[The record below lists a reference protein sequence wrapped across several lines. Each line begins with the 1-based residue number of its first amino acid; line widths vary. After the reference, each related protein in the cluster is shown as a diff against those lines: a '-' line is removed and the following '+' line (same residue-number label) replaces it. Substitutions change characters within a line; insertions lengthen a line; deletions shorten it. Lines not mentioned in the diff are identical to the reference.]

1 MHALRFVS
9 AVTLGLL
16 AGSLMLEGLVL
27 VPFWRSLHPG
37 AFTDLQAAFGPRLY
51 RYFAPLTATAASLS
65 LASGIAVVWSKDRGL
80 TDWCT
85 VGAAALTA
93 SLLAF
98 YQLYF
103 HAANERLPVLAA
115 AGADAALSAELQRW
129 HRIHLVRTV
138 VSVAA
143 FILAMLGVAS

>member
-1 MHALRFVS
+1 MNALRFVS

-16 AGSLMLEGLVL
+16 AGSLALEGLVL
-27 VPFWRSLHPG
+27 VPFWRSLRSD
-37 AFTDLQAAFGPRLY
+37 AFTNLQASFGPRLY
-51 RYFAPLTATAASLS
+51 RYFAPLTVAATSLS
-65 LASGIAVVWSKDRGL
+65 LASGISVTWSSERGL
-80 TDWCT
+80 ADWCT
-85 VGAAALTA
+85 VAAAALAA

-115 AGADAALSAELQRW
+115 TGADGALSAELQRW
-129 HRIHLVRTV
+129 HQIHLARTV

-143 FILAMLGVAS
+143 FILAILGVTG